1 MNIGKLKSDN
11 KNLAIPGN
19 AITQKEMDEMIKKA
33 ENGNF
38 HSMEELKHKISGWK
52 LFDYLQDCP

>member
-1 MNIGKLKSDN
+1 MGKLKSEN

-19 AITQKEMDEMIKKA
+19 PMTQQEMDEMIKKA
-33 ENGNF
+33 EQGNF

-52 LFDYLQDCP
+52 LKYEK

>member
-1 MNIGKLKSDN
+1 MGKLKSDN

-52 LFDYLQDCP
+52 LKYEK